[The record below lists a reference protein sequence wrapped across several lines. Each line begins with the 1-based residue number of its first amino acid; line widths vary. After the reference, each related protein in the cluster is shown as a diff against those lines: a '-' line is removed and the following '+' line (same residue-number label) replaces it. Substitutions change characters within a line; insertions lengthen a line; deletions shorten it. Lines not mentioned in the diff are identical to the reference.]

1 MNEFEKLCR
10 NNDLEAIKLLDFQNL
25 DIDKAFR
32 WACEKEYLEVIK
44 LLLSLNSSDE
54 KKIKRV
60 NINAEDDYAFRWA
73 CSNGHLEI
81 AKLLLSLISS
91 NTEGSK
97 KININAEDDAA
108 FRYACYN
115 VHSEVV
121 EFLIPL
127 LNQNKY
133 EFYFHKEGEYYIVKP
148 LNFKYG
154 ECENIESVKFDDFK
168 IYYSCDEYIDECI
181 EAYKVYYQKFSN
193 KSARS

>member
-1 MNEFEKLCR
+1 MNKFWKLCEKG
-10 NNDLEAIKLLDFQNL
+10 DLEAIKLFDFQNL
-25 DIDKAFR
+25 DIDRAFQY
-32 WACEKEYLEVIK
+32 ACENGYLEVVKLLLSLNSLDEKFKKININFNADYAFRIACSNGHLGIVK
-44 LLLSLNSSDE
+44 LLLSLNSSDCE
-54 KKIKRV
+54 FPLY
-60 NINAEDDYAFRWA
+60 E
-73 CSNGHLEI
+73 G
-81 AKLLLSLISS
+81 
-91 NTEGSK
+91 TE
-97 KININAEDDAA
+97 ININFDDDAA

-168 IYYSCDEYIDECI
+168 IYYSCDEYINECI
-181 EAYKVYYQKFSN
+181 EAYK
-193 KSARS
+193 